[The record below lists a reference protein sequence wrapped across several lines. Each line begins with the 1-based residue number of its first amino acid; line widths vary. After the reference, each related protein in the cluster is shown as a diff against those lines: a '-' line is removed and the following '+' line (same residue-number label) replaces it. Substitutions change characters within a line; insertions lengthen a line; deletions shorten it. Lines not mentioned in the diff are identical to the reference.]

1 MSLSSVVILQL
12 SICYLH
18 KENIVW
24 MMLKNVLQLLKSLL
38 KEKLAYNHTRQM
50 ANYLKIIHRCAWLVW
65 KGTKWKIRA
74 SFPCPQLPFP
84 SPSSMGVNT
93 WLGFPEISAAS
104 SIIPTNFNNNLR
116 QT

>member
-12 SICYLH
+12 STCYLH

-50 ANYLKIIHRCAWLVW
+50 TNYLKIINRCAWLVW
-65 KGTKWKIRA
+65 KGTKWKIRV
-74 SFPCPQLPFP
+74 SFPCQLP
-84 SPSSMGVNT
+84 SPRPAMGVNT
-93 WLGFPEISAAS
+93 RLGFPEIPAAS